1 MTAGECIKDW
11 LGLDKTKSLADWLGL
26 NEESQNEY
34 ENEQEDT
41 AMTFREFIKK
51 NGWQAEC
58 DTSKAKRMSIDI
70 DFLNPNK
77 EEDETQFDIAAFDV
91 KELATLFADF
101 CKENKFALNTVTN
114 VVIVAVDD
122 EMDVDF

>member
-11 LGLDKTKSLADWLGL
+11 LGLSATQSFTDWL
-26 NEESQNEY
+26 NEEAQNESES
-34 ENEQEDT
+34 ENKQEDT
-41 AMTFREFIKK
+41 DMTVREFIKK
-51 NGWQAEC
+51 NGWQSEC
-58 DTSKAKRMSIDI
+58 DTHNAKRMSVDI

-122 EMDVDF
+122 KMDVDF

>member
-1 MTAGECIKDW
+1 MTV
-11 LGLDKTKSLADWLGL
+11 
-26 NEESQNEY
+26 
-34 ENEQEDT
+34 
-41 AMTFREFIKK
+41 REFIKK
-51 NGWQAEC
+51 NGWQSEC
-58 DTSKAKRMSIDI
+58 DTHKAKKMSVDV

-122 EMDVDF
+122 KMDVDF

>member
-1 MTAGECIKDW
+1 MTV
-11 LGLDKTKSLADWLGL
+11 
-26 NEESQNEY
+26 
-34 ENEQEDT
+34 
-41 AMTFREFIKK
+41 REFIKK
-51 NGWQAEC
+51 NGWQADC
-58 DTSKAKRMSIDI
+58 DIHKAKRMSVDI
-70 DFLNPNK
+70 DFLNQNK